1 MLLLM
6 CVFFDDLCQY
16 CNRSNDYQLSYVI
29 INDDIKSANINLK
42 SDYILY
48 IIIQYYTTYYK
59 YMYIKYLLIVTNFF
73 LFEIF

>member
-1 MLLLM
+1 MTSMLFLM

-29 INDDIKSANINLK
+29 INDDIKSSANINLK

-48 IIIQYYTTYYK
+48 IIT
-59 YMYIKYLLIVTNFF
+59 
-73 LFEIF
+73 